1 MTSYTPGIYAAVVS
15 HAEEK
20 VEQPFAVGLSST
32 TGQISLNT
40 VKDSYLPGDN
50 IIIIGTTANSNSLL
64 QLSLTDPNGQVVKTV
79 QTFSDK
85 TGHFSSFDFTLPSI
99 AIPGTWKLDG
109 TSGVNHS
116 SIPIIVKSS
125 TQGITISLDR
135 PSGAYTAGD
144 IVTVSGS
151 DAGVTASVEIT
162 INSNSTVIDK
172 LPTSATNR
180 GDYSTAWQVPRS
192 VNPGIYTIEASSV
205 TGKATISMTIQ

>member
-1 MTSYTPGIYAAVVS
+1 
-15 HAEEK
+15 
-20 VEQPFAVGLSST
+20 
-32 TGQISLNT
+32 
-40 VKDSYLPGDN
+40 DN
-50 IIIIGTTANSNSLL
+50 IIIIGTTANTNSLL
-64 QLSLTDPNGQVVKTV
+64 QLSLTDPSGQVVKTV

-85 TGHFSSFDFTLPSI
+85 TGHFSSFDFSLPSI

-125 TQGITISLDR
+125 TQAITVSLDR
-135 PSGAYTAGD
+135 ASGAYTPGD
-144 IVTVSGS
+144 IITISGS
-151 DAGVTASVEIT
+151 DAGVTAAVSIT

-192 VNPGIYTIEASSV
+192 VNPGTYTIEASSV